1 MEGLVTVQKKNKDEA
16 KKIAVEELTKVN
28 MQDKLDAYPSEI
40 SGGQQ
45 QRTGIARALAL
56 RPQVILLDEPTS
68 ALDPELVGGVLDIIK
83 EIARTGITMVIVT
96 HEMKFARN
104 ISSSVVFM
112 DGGFI
117 VEQGE
122 PNQIFDHPK
131 EERTGRFLEKIMH

>member
-1 MEGLVTVQKKNKDEA
+1 M
-16 KKIAVEELTKVN
+16 
-28 MQDKLDAYPSEI
+28 
-40 SGGQQ
+40 
-45 QRTGIARALAL
+45 
-56 RPQVILLDEPTS
+56 ILLDEPTT
-68 ALDPELVGGVLDIIK
+68 ALDPERVGGVLDIIK

-104 ISSSVVFM
+104 ISSRVVFM